1 MPAGRTYT
9 PIGTTTLS
17 TASTTVTF
25 SSIPQTY
32 TDLVLVGNFATNV
45 AGAQTIYYYNGVT
58 TGTPYSTTEIYGTG
72 SNPVTSYR
80 FTSQN
85 QIWFTSGV
93 GSGAT
98 LGQTN
103 ATIHIMNYANTTT
116 NKTSLH
122 RQNSLSGTYPGTVA
136 GVGLWRST
144 SAITSVTIKGDTGS
158 TTFSPGS
165 TFTLYGIA
173 AA

>member
-1 MPAGRTYT
+1 MPITYE
-9 PIGTTTLS
+9 PIATTTLGS
-17 TASTTVTF
+17 ATATVTF
-25 SSIPQTY
+25 SSIPGTY
-32 TDLVLVGNFATNV
+32 TDLVLVGNFATST

-58 TGTPYSTTEIYGTG
+58 TGTPYSTTEMYGTG
-72 SNPVTSYR
+72 SSAASYR

-93 GSGAT
+93 GSGST

-103 ATIHIMNYANTTT
+103 AIINIMNYANTTT

-122 RQNSLSGTYPGTVA
+122 RQNSLSGTYPVTVA

-144 SAITSVTIKGDTGS
+144 SAITSVTIKADTGP
-158 TTFSPGS
+158 TTLLSGS
-165 TFTLYGIA
+165 TFTLYGIKA
-173 AA
+173 A